1 MYILESIQW
10 NWKPTL
16 LASFSNSFS
25 TPLNPFNGIERNTYT
40 AAQHGNR
47 TYKRIHS
54 MELKG
59 ILSEASSPG
68 LRVGIHSMELK
79 AGRIIW
85 SWARLLA
92 PAENPFNGIER
103 EDPDKFYVYYR
114 IIAPQNPF
122 NGIEREYR
130 MSLTSP
136 SPSSAW
142 IHSMELKVLNE
153 GDAEDASVSSEE
165 SIQWNWKAGLS
176 PCAPA
181 LERSRIHSMEL
192 KACFHSC
199 WRGEPEHVESI
210 QWNWKTSTK

>member
-1 MYILESIQW
+1 
-10 NWKPTL
+10 
-16 LASFSNSFS
+16 
-25 TPLNPFNGIERNTYT
+25 
-40 AAQHGNR
+40 
-47 TYKRIHS
+47 

-165 SIQWNWKAGLS
+165 SIQWNWKKPLRNRMTIVEVE
-176 PCAPA
+176 P
-181 LERSRIHSMEL
+181 RIHSMEL
-192 KACFHSC
+192 KESYHERGG
-199 WRGEPEHVESI
+199 WREE
-210 QWNWKTSTK
+210 QYRR